1 MKNTRFKRFKNKFKK
16 QKPAYKVSYIINGVL
31 YCISLLVFLFFMKFF
46 TTRHILDLIVSLV
59 GSYLKFKY
67 VNIIIHIIFILLVV
81 HAFWY
86 FFVGVIYIF
95 TKKKF
100 KYVLLQ
106 IITVLLTFAL
116 AFSSY
121 YIIKAYSTIDTA
133 QKKYVTYKSV
143 LISMSDTSKYNKI
156 GIIDSTNDPTGYIVP
171 QEMIKKYAIK
181 GELTKYDNYI
191 SMVNDLYDGNIDA
204 MFVQENYPTMFNS
217 YEKFANIA
225 NETKIVYS
233 YSKKMENV
241 DNVSYSTKKLT
252 EPFTILLMG
261 VDGTGDGIAN
271 NGSFNGDSLM
281 LITFNPNTLTATIFS
296 IPRDTYVPIACNGNR
311 ENKINSSAYGG
322 TSCVVN
328 TIQNLTGI
336 DIDYY
341 VKINFSGVVSL
352 VDDLGGIEVDV
363 PIDFCEQDS
372 QRRFDQYTIC
382 LNKGVQT
389 LNGEQALAFSR
400 HRHSLPLGDFQRV
413 QHQQLVVEAM
423 VNKIKTIKSAD
434 DFYKILT
441 DVTNNIDTN
450 MSTSQILS
458 FYNVIKDLLTN
469 KLHGSAGIS
478 IQKTYLT
485 GYDFSMNISGF
496 GNVYTFQYYK
506 ESLSDIVE
514 AMKINLELQ
523 EPKLIKTFNFSGN
536 EVYEAKVI
544 GKDYYNEKRKEALP
558 SFVGSSLMYLKAW
571 AQQRNI
577 IVHTNYIKEGDP
589 LYDNTLSNNTI
600 VSQSIPSGMDVDNI
614 SEITVNVIEKN
625 ETNPSK
631 DTPQTNNE
639 STAEN
644 QPTESTGDKE
654 NESTSDLGLDNDI
667 SKIIDG
673 SLGN

>member
-16 QKPAYKVSYIINGVL
+16 QRKSYRISYVLTGVL

-46 TTRHILDLIVSLV
+46 TTRHILDLIISLV
-59 GSYLKFKY
+59 GTYLHFKY
-67 VNIIIHIIFILLVV
+67 INIIIHIIFVLLVV
-81 HAFWY
+81 HAFWF

-95 TKKKF
+95 TKKKV

-106 IITVLLTFAL
+106 IITILLTIAL
-116 AFSSY
+116 AFGSY
-121 YIIKAYSTIDTA
+121 YIFKAYSTIDTA

-143 LISMSDTSKYNKI
+143 LISMKDTSKYNKI
-156 GIIDSTNDPTGYIVP
+156 GMIDSNNDPTGYILP
-171 QEMIKKYAIK
+171 QDMIKKYDIK
-181 GELTKYDNYI
+181 GEIVKYDNYI
-191 SMVNDLYDGNIDA
+191 SMVNDLYDNNIDA

-225 NETKIVYS
+225 NETKVVYS

-261 VDGTGDGIAN
+261 VDGTGNGIAN

-296 IPRDTYVPIACNGNR
+296 IPRDTYVPIACNGNK

-363 PIDFCEQDS
+363 PVDFCEQDS

-389 LNGEQALAFSR
+389 LNGEQALALAR

-434 DFYKILT
+434 DFYKILS

-469 KLHGSAGIS
+469 KLHGSSAIS

-496 GNVYTFQYYK
+496 GSVYTFQYYK

-536 EVYEAKVI
+536 ETYEVKVI

-558 SFVGSSLMYLKAW
+558 NFVGSSLLYLKAW
-571 AQQRNI
+571 AQERNI
-577 IVHTNYIKEGDP
+577 IVRSNMIKEGDP

-625 ETNPSK
+625 ESNTPQDK
-631 DTPQTNNE
+631 PQTNVE
-639 STAEN
+639 STSESE
-644 QPTESTGDKE
+644 PSESTSNNE
-654 NESTSDLGLDNDI
+654 NESTSDLGIDDNI